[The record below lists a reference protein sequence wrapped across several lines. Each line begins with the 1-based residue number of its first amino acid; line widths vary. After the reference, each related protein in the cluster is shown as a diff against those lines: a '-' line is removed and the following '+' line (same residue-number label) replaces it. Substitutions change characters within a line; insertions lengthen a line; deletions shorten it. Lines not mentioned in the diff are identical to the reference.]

1 MQIIDRVM
9 STKIYTF
16 VLQVIIVGV
25 FVLIAAGSGTAGYA
39 TYSRPSH
46 HKSYSSHSHH
56 HEAPKQDLCQRNGYR
71 YIGSYG
77 QSESTCH
84 HACRERGYRKSCRPT
99 NPPSSKCYCI

>member
-1 MQIIDRVM
+1 M
-9 STKIYTF
+9 SKKIYTF

>member
-1 MQIIDRVM
+1 M

>member
-9 STKIYTF
+9 SKKIYTF

-39 TYSRPSH
+39 IYSPPRKSH
-46 HKSYSSHSHH
+46 SSHSHH

-99 NPPSSKCYCI
+99 NPPSGKCYCI

>member
-9 STKIYTF
+9 SKKIYTF